1 MWCGKKDKTCH
12 LEFKAG
18 SLLSGNVW
26 NRELTI
32 IQHAKFLRLK
42 NKKRSIKRE
51 IYPIDNINNYIQS
64 QIDNVNHC
72 NPITDYKKVTPFFIG
87 TYLLQKYT

>member
-1 MWCGKKDKTCH
+1 MQSTFQD
-12 LEFKAG
+12 
-18 SLLSGNVW
+18 W

-32 IQHAKFLRLK
+32 IQHAEFLRLK
-42 NKKRSIKRE
+42 NKKRSSKRK

-72 NPITDYKKVTPFFIG
+72 NPITDYKKVTHFFIG
-87 TYLLQKYT
+87 TYLLQRYT